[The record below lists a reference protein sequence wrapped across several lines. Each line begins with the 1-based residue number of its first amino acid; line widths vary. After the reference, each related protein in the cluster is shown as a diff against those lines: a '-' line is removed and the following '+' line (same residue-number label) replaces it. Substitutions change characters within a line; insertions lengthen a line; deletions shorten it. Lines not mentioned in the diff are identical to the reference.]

1 MNLEDYT
8 PGTICRSLGLGEFQT
23 IWKRGLPT
31 QELKVLLCPSFHPEL
46 CLVFWEED
54 RQTQVRATC
63 AQSQIWALP
72 SLASVAT
79 ATNTGSFS
87 EPTLPQLEQTFR
99 EALVQPDRRGVVTL
113 DGMSVHI
120 VWRNFDSR
128 LVVEGVNPSAD
139 DALGAF
145 VSTAIKLAFNAL
157 SDSACRD
164 GLANAGLY
172 AGLKL
177 PYSVPRETKLGP
189 M

>member
-1 MNLEDYT
+1 M
-8 PGTICRSLGLGEFQT
+8 
-23 IWKRGLPT
+23 

-54 RQTQVRATC
+54 GQTQVRATC

-72 SLASVAT
+72 SLAPVAT
-79 ATNTGSFS
+79 ATNTGSLS
-87 EPTLPQLEQTFR
+87 DPTLSQLEHAFR
-99 EALVQPDRRGVVTL
+99 EALAQPDKQGVVTV

-128 LVVEGVNPSAD
+128 LVVEGVNPNVD

-145 VSTAIKLAFNAL
+145 ISTAVKLAFNAL

-177 PYSVPRETKLGP
+177 PYSGPRETKPRP